1 MILDLVFL
9 VLMVVAIFKGYQRGL
24 IVGIFSFVA
33 IIAGLAAAIKLS
45 TVVAGYIGRAV
56 NISDEWLPIISFV
69 VVFIIVA
76 ILVRLGA
83 NAIQRTVE
91 IAMLGWLN
99 RIGGI
104 ILYSAL
110 YITIFSVL
118 VFYAEQVHLIKQQ
131 TINKSVT
138 YSFFQPWGPIAINGL
153 GSVIPIFKDMFTE
166 LEEFFSNV
174 SQKVSNL

>member
-104 ILYSAL
+104 ILYSVL